1 MSHCVSELKS
11 VSPATSSTGFA
22 ALAADIVPAPP
33 EVHSSSLW
41 RLVAVAGKACIAHL
55 FGERAICRREVESES
70 RAKLLDEKIY
80 ELHFDVFLI
89 RGESEEN
96 QTWSPDPRG

>member
-41 RLVAVAGKACIAHL
+41 RLVAVAGKACMAHL
-55 FGERAICRREVESES
+55 FGKGRSAD
-70 RAKLLDEKIY
+70 AK
-80 ELHFDVFLI
+80 
-89 RGESEEN
+89 SEEN
-96 QTWSPDPRG
+96 LEPNFMMRKFMNSYMLVLLTYSQLGGI